1 MNMKSVEMQI
11 ALPRTNEAGRIQQD
25 QQQRPLIDQ
34 TILAGQNMKTSEL
47 ERGKSQAMEQ
57 SARNKTVKREEDA
70 ASGQDKEQRDAE
82 EQQEE
87 RDKEKAAKHPFKG
100 RHIDLSL

>member
-11 ALPRTNEAGRIQQD
+11 ALPRTSDAGRIQQD

-34 TILAGQNMKTSEL
+34 NILAGQNIKASEL

-57 SARNKTVKREEDA
+57 SARNKTVKRDGDA
-70 ASGQDKEQRDAE
+70 ASDQEKEQRDAE
-82 EQQEE
+82 EKQEE
-87 RDKEKAAKHPFKG
+87 RDKEKAAEHPFKG